1 MKKIIAANWKNNCS
15 TEFVSK
21 YFSFFDANLKI
32 NQKSKKEIIFFPPDL
47 YLGLVSKSIKDLSGI
62 NYGCQNLNINEKNA
76 TLTGGNTLAML
87 EDMNC
92 NYVIIGHSE
101 TRENEFNKS
110 LKGKIELCKKMNII
124 FCVGEN
130 SLERQNDEAL
140 KKIFSQL
147 DELIESYIDNMRI
160 IIAYEP
166 VWAIGSGET
175 PTLLSISQTH
185 ESIKKYIIQKLPSI
199 KENDIMVLY
208 GGSVTAKNAD
218 SILKTDFVDGVLVG
232 GASLIAEEF
241 TKICNI
247 EF

>member
-15 TEFVSK
+15 KEFVSK
-21 YFSFFDANLKI
+21 YFSFFNANIKI
-32 NQKSKKEIIFFPPDL
+32 NQKSIKEIIFFPPDL
-47 YLGLVSKSIKDLSGI
+47 YLDMVSQSIKDLSGI
-62 NYGCQNLNINEKNA
+62 NYGCQNLNINEKNT
-76 TLTGGNTLAML
+76 TLTGGNTYEML
-87 EDMNC
+87 EDTNC
-92 NYVIIGHSE
+92 KYVIIGHSE

-110 LKGKIELCKKMNII
+110 LKSKILLCKKMNII

-130 SLERQNDEAL
+130 SLERHSDETL

-147 DELIESYIDNMRI
+147 DELIESYSDKMSI

-166 VWAIGSGET
+166 VWAIGSGEI
-175 PTLLSISQTH
+175 PTLSNISKIH

-199 KENDIMVLY
+199 KESDIMVLY
-208 GGSVTAKNAD
+208 GGSVTAENAN
-218 SILKTDFVDGVLVG
+218 SILKADFVDGVLVG

>member
-21 YFSFFDANLKI
+21 YFSFFDANLKL

-47 YLGLVSKSIKDLSGI
+47 YLDLVSKSIKDLSGI
-62 NYGCQNLNINEKNA
+62 NYGCQNLNINEKNT
-76 TLTGGNTLAML
+76 TLTGGNTFAML

-110 LKGKIELCKKMNII
+110 LKSKIELCKKMNII

-130 SLERQNDEAL
+130 SLERQNNETL

-147 DELIESYIDNMRI
+147 DELIESYFDNMSI

-175 PTLLSISQTH
+175 PTISNISQTH

>member
-47 YLGLVSKSIKDLSGI
+47 YLDLVSKSIKDLSGI
-62 NYGCQNLNINEKNA
+62 NYGCQNLNINEKNT
-76 TLTGGNTLAML
+76 TLTGGNTCAML

-110 LKGKIELCKKMNII
+110 LKSKIELCKKMNII

-218 SILKTDFVDGVLVG
+218 NILKTDFVDGVLVG

>member
-15 TEFVSK
+15 KEFVSK
-21 YFSFFDANLKI
+21 YFSFFNANIKI
-32 NQKSKKEIIFFPPDL
+32 NQKSIKEIIFFPPDL
-47 YLGLVSKSIKDLSGI
+47 YLDMVSQSIKDLSSI
-62 NYGCQNLNINEKNA
+62 NYGCQNLKINQKNT
-76 TLTGGNTLAML
+76 TLTGGNTYEMI

-92 NYVIIGHSE
+92 KYVIIGHSE

-110 LKGKIELCKKMNII
+110 LKSKILLCKKMNII

-130 SLERQNDEAL
+130 SLERQSDETL

-147 DELIESYIDNMRI
+147 DELIESYSDKMSI

-166 VWAIGSGET
+166 VWAIGSGEI
-175 PTLLSISQTH
+175 PTLSNISKIH

-208 GGSVTAKNAD
+208 GGSVTAENAN

-241 TKICNI
+241 TKICNV

>member
-62 NYGCQNLNINEKNA
+62 NYGCQNLNINEKNT
-76 TLTGGNTLAML
+76 TLTGGNTFAML

-101 TRENEFNKS
+101 TRENELNKS
-110 LKGKIELCKKMNII
+110 LKSKILLCKKMNII

-130 SLERQNDEAL
+130 SFERQNNETL

-147 DELIESYIDNMRI
+147 DELIESYFDNMNI

-175 PTLLSISQTH
+175 PTLSNISQTH

>member
-62 NYGCQNLNINEKNA
+62 NYGCQNLNINEKNT
-76 TLTGGNTLAML
+76 TLTGGNTFAML

-110 LKGKIELCKKMNII
+110 LKSKIELCKKMNII

-147 DELIESYIDNMRI
+147 DELIESYIDSMRI

>member
-15 TEFVSK
+15 KEFVSK
-21 YFSFFDANLKI
+21 YFSFFNANIKI
-32 NQKSKKEIIFFPPDL
+32 NQKSIKEIIFFPPDL
-47 YLGLVSKSIKDLSGI
+47 YLDMVSQSIKDLSGI
-62 NYGCQNLNINEKNA
+62 NYGCQNLNINEKNT
-76 TLTGGNTLAML
+76 TLTGGNTYEML
-87 EDMNC
+87 EDTNC
-92 NYVIIGHSE
+92 KYVIIGHSE

-110 LKGKIELCKKMNII
+110 LKSKILLCKKMNII

-130 SLERQNDEAL
+130 SLERQSDETL

-147 DELIESYIDNMRI
+147 DELIESYSDKMSI

-166 VWAIGSGET
+166 VWAIGSGEI
-175 PTLLSISQTH
+175 PTLSNISKIH

-208 GGSVTAKNAD
+208 GGSVTAENAN

-232 GASLIAEEF
+232 GASLVAEEF
-241 TKICNI
+241 TKICDV

>member
-15 TEFVSK
+15 KEFVSK
-21 YFSFFDANLKI
+21 YFSFFNANIKI
-32 NQKSKKEIIFFPPDL
+32 NQKSIKEIIFFPPDL
-47 YLGLVSKSIKDLSGI
+47 YLDMVSQSIKDLSGI
-62 NYGCQNLNINEKNA
+62 NYGCQNLNINEKNT
-76 TLTGGNTLAML
+76 TLTGGNTYEML
-87 EDMNC
+87 EDTNC
-92 NYVIIGHSE
+92 KYVIIGHSE

-110 LKGKIELCKKMNII
+110 LKSKILLCKKMNII

-130 SLERQNDEAL
+130 SLERQSDETL

-147 DELIESYIDNMRI
+147 DELIESYSDKMSI

-166 VWAIGSGET
+166 VWAIGSGEI
-175 PTLLSISQTH
+175 PTLSNISKIH

-208 GGSVTAKNAD
+208 GGSVTAENAN

-241 TKICNI
+241 TKICNV